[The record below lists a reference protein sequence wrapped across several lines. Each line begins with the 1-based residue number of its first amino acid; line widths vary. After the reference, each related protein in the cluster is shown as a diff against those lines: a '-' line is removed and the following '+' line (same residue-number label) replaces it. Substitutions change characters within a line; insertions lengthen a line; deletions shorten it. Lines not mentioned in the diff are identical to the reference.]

1 MNVYEELA
9 VLEEGDDG
17 AIVAIRGQ
25 GGPSVLLGPAYLGH
39 LAALLG
45 QVKGDERLL
54 QYPDYTHLVIIRQE
68 MQRLVRTYDETC
80 NKYEG
85 SPPASKSIAQ
95 VVEELNAL
103 EARLQQ
109 V

>member
-1 MNVYEELA
+1 MSVAEQLIPRATLEATMNVYEELA

-45 QVKGDERLL
+45 QVNGDERLL
-54 QYPDYTHLVIIRQE
+54 QYPDYTHL
-68 MQRLVRTYDETC
+68 L
-80 NKYEG
+80 
-85 SPPASKSIAQ
+85 SFP
-95 VVEELNAL
+95 
-103 EARLQQ
+103 
-109 V
+109 